1 MKVPFVDLRA
11 MHEEVRPE
19 IEAAFKDVFDRSSF
33 VGGSYVDTF
42 EKDFA
47 AYCGVRQAV
56 ACASGTDAVK
66 LALMAA
72 GVRAGEAV
80 ITASHTFIATAEA
93 ITLIGAH
100 PIFVEIEADTY
111 HLSPAA
117 LEAFILEKCRLG
129 ADGHWI
135 EGSTG
140 HPVTAVLPVQLYGM
154 IADMKPIL
162 ELAEKYNLI
171 VVEDDAQAHGASYVK
186 DGKKLKAGSMGRA
199 GAFSFY
205 PGKNLGAMGE
215 GGAVVTE
222 NEATSQRMRIWR
234 DHGSSQKYVHI
245 SPDGWNGRLDA
256 LQCAIL
262 DIKLKKL
269 DEWNTRRR
277 QVATWYQERLG
288 ADTRII
294 LPVVPAG
301 REHIYHLYVVRLA
314 DRDDVML
321 ELGERGIATG
331 LHYPIPLHL
340 QAAYRDLGYRKGD
353 FPVTETVA
361 NSILSLPM
369 FPHMT
374 EDMVDF
380 VCSELDWH
388 SVRAARRWQPTID
401 RNHLRDPMILFR

>member
-1 MKVPFVDLRA
+1 MKIPFVDLRL

-72 GVRAGEAV
+72 GVRAGDAV
-80 ITASHTFIATAEA
+80 ITASHTFIATTEA

-100 PIFVEIEADTY
+100 PMFVEIDSDTY
-111 HLSPAA
+111 HLSMAA
-117 LEAFILEKCRLG
+117 LERFLQEECRLG
-129 ADGHWI
+129 PDGHWVD
-135 EGSTG
+135 GKSG
-140 HPVTAVLPVQLYGM
+140 LPVTAVLPVHLYGLM
-154 IADMKPIL
+154 ADMKPIL
-162 ELAEKYNLI
+162 ELAEKYNLK
-171 VVEDDAQAHGASYVK
+171 VVEDCAQAHGASYVL
-186 DGKKLKAGSMGRA
+186 DGKTMKAGSIGQA

-205 PGKNLGAMGE
+205 PAKNLGAMGE
-215 GGAVVTE
+215 GGAVTTQDE
-222 NEATSQRMRIWR
+222 MAAQRMRLWR
-234 DHGSSQKYVHI
+234 DHGSFQKYFHI
-245 SPDGWNGRLDA
+245 SPDGWNSRLDT

-269 DEWNTRRR
+269 DEWNDRRR
-277 QVATWYQERLG
+277 QVAKWYRERLG
-288 ADTRII
+288 GNEKIV
-294 LPVVPAG
+294 LPSVPTG
-301 REHIYHLYVVRLA
+301 REHIYHLYVVRVQ
-314 DRDDVML
+314 DRDRVMK
-321 ELGERGIATG
+321 ELGARGISCG

-353 FPVTETVA
+353 FPVTEKVA
-361 NSILSLPM
+361 ESILSLPI

-374 EDMVDF
+374 EDMLDF
-380 VCSELDWH
+380 VCYEIEKVLEGKMEA
-388 SVRAARRWQPTID
+388 VCTA
-401 RNHLRDPMILFR
+401 

>member
-19 IEAAFKDVFDRSSF
+19 IEAAFKDVLERSSF
-33 VGGSYVDTF
+33 IGGSYVETF

-47 AYCGVRQAV
+47 AYCGAQQAV

-80 ITASHTFIATAEA
+80 ITVSHTFIASVEA

-100 PIFVEIEADTY
+100 PIFVEIDADTY

-117 LEAFILEKCRLG
+117 LDAFFQEECYLG
-129 ADGHWI
+129 PDGHWVD
-135 EGSTG
+135 GKRG
-140 HPVTAVLPVQLYGM
+140 LPVTAVLPVHLYGM
-154 IADMKPIL
+154 LVDMKPIL
-162 ELAEKYNLI
+162 ELAAKYNLV
-171 VVEDDAQAHGASYVK
+171 VVEDACQAHGATYVL
-186 DGKKLKAGSMGRA
+186 DGQAMKAGSLGTA

-215 GGAVVTE
+215 GGAVTTQE
-222 NEATSQRMRIWR
+222 ERTAARMRVWR

-262 DIKLKKL
+262 DIKLRKL
-269 DEWNTRRR
+269 DEWNARR
-277 QVATWYQERLG
+277 QKVAHWYAEQLCDVDEI
-288 ADTRII
+288 TI
-294 LPVVPAG
+294 PVVPAG
-301 REHIYHLYVVRLA
+301 RDHVYHLYVVRLPN
-314 DRDDVML
+314 REQVMK
-321 ELGERGIATG
+321 ELSARGIGCG

-340 QAAYRDLGYRKGD
+340 QAAYRDLGYRRGD
-353 FPVTETVA
+353 FPVTEMVA
-361 NSILSLPM
+361 DSILSLPM

-374 EDMVDF
+374 RERVEF
-380 VCSELDWH
+380 VCTELK
-388 SVRAARRWQPTID
+388 SLI
-401 RNHLRDPMILFR
+401 